1 MTASGRRL
9 GFGAV
14 VLALVMAGSAAAQEN
29 LDSGKTPAELYAQD
43 CAICHKS
50 PRGLA
55 QTGGILGVQAFLRE
69 HYTASR
75 EAAAAIAAFLNAA
88 DKGAAQAGR
97 PAKRTA
103 KTKDKPSAGE
113 AKPAADKGPEPKTE
127 PKPSAAAKPDE
138 APAAASAKPD
148 KPDKP
153 EQADNP
159 VEAKVDD
166 AKPPA
171 KKPRAV
177 AKPDSTKPAST
188 KPDDKKSD

>member
-1 MTASGRRL
+1 MTAFDRRIGL
-9 GFGAV
+9 GAAA
-14 VLALVMAGSAAAQEN
+14 LALVIAGSAAAQEN

-75 EAAAAIAAFLNAA
+75 EAAAAIAAYLEQA
-88 DKGAAQAGR
+88 DKGAPPAGR

-103 KTKDKPSAGE
+103 KTKDKPNPGD
-113 AKPAADKGPEPKTE
+113 AKPAAAKGTE
-127 PKPSAAAKPDE
+127 PKAEPKASEAPKPDE
-138 APAAASAKPD
+138 APAAAGAKPD
-148 KPDKP
+148 KPAEAK
-153 EQADNP
+153 P
-159 VEAKVDD
+159 VEAKPVEAKADD

-177 AKPDSTKPAST
+177 AKPDSA
-188 KPDDKKSD
+188 KPDADKKSD

>member
-1 MTASGRRL
+1 MAFERCGAMTAFDRRIGL
-9 GFGAV
+9 AAALAIV
-14 VLALVMAGSAAAQEN
+14 VAGSAAAQEN

-55 QTGGILGVQAFLRE
+55 RTGGILGVQAFLRE

-75 EAAAAIAAFLNAA
+75 EAAAAIAAYLEQA
-88 DKGAAQAGR
+88 DKGAAPAGR

-113 AKPAADKGPEPKTE
+113 AKPAAEKGTE
-127 PKPSAAAKPDE
+127 SKAESKPSAAAKPDE

-148 KPDKP
+148 KP
-153 EQADNP
+153 EQADKP
-159 VEAKVDD
+159 VEAK
-166 AKPPA
+166 PA
-171 KKPRAV
+171 
-177 AKPDSTKPAST
+177 TT

>member
-1 MTASGRRL
+1 MTAFDRRIGL
-9 GFGAV
+9 GAAA
-14 VLALVMAGSAAAQEN
+14 LAMVIAASAAAQEN

-75 EAAAAIAAFLNAA
+75 EAAAAIAAYLEQA
-88 DKGAAQAGR
+88 DKGAPPAAR
-97 PAKRTA
+97 PGKRAA
-103 KTKDKPSAGE
+103 KTKDKPNTGE
-113 AKPAADKGPEPKTE
+113 AKPAAEKGTGPKVEPKASE
-127 PKPSAAAKPDE
+127 AAKPDE
-138 APAAASAKPD
+138 AAATKPD
-148 KPDKP
+148 KPAEAK
-153 EQADNP
+153 P
-159 VEAKVDD
+159 VEAKPVEAKPVEAKADD
-166 AKPPA
+166 AKPAA

-177 AKPDSTKPAST
+177 AKPAAA

>member
-1 MTASGRRL
+1 MAFERCGAMTA
-9 GFGAV
+9 FAIV
-14 VLALVMAGSAAAQEN
+14 VAGSAAAQEN

-55 QTGGILGVQAFLRE
+55 RTGGILGVQAFLRE

-75 EAAAAIAAFLNAA
+75 EAAAAIAAYLEQA
-88 DKGAAQAGR
+88 DKGAAPAGR

-113 AKPAADKGPEPKTE
+113 AKPAAEKGTE
-127 PKPSAAAKPDE
+127 SKAESKPSAAAKPDE

-148 KPDKP
+148 KP
-153 EQADNP
+153 EQADKP
-159 VEAKVDD
+159 VEAK
-166 AKPPA
+166 PA
-171 KKPRAV
+171 
-177 AKPDSTKPAST
+177 TT